1 MLKKLIKPYVGLRK
15 EIYII
20 FISRTI
26 NAMGAFV
33 FPFLTLLLTKKIGL
47 TEAEAGVY
55 IAASGILV
63 IPSSLIG
70 GKIVDV
76 IGRKKVIIIFE
87 TLAIFCYGSCFMLEP
102 GIPMAY
108 LLILSGVFF
117 GIAGPAHDAM
127 VADLTTPE
135 QRTGAYS
142 LNYLGFNF
150 GYAIAQLFAGYLF
163 AHHLKLLFIIDAVTA
178 LIGVALIGLFVGETI
193 QETAKEKKEEK
204 RVLEKSEKGSVFRV
218 LFSRPILIMFAVALF
233 GYRFIYSQW
242 SFMLPL
248 HTAFN
253 FGEEAG
259 PMLYGTLGAFNAVI
273 VVCLTPLLTALFR
286 KKTNVKRVIY
296 AGILF
301 FLGFGLLGFISTYE
315 AFFACVFIFTLGE
328 ILEATSIMPFIMNH
342 TPSSHRGR
350 MSSVLPLI
358 MGFGF
363 TAGPLVMG
371 SVLEATSFAFAW
383 KVSAV
388 IVGISTI
395 GMLGINR
402 FERNSRVIDDGM
414 DKALNESARGSA

>member
-1 MLKKLIKPYVGLRK
+1 MFRKLFGPYLGLRK

-33 FPFLTLLLTKKIGL
+33 FPFLTLLFNEKIGL
-47 TEAEAGVY
+47 SKAETGIY
-55 IAASGILV
+55 IGISGLLF

-76 IGRKKVIIIFE
+76 FGRKKVIIIFE
-87 TLAIFCYGSCFMLEP
+87 TMAIFCYGSCFMLEP
-102 GIPMAY
+102 GMPMAY

-127 VADLTTPE
+127 IADLTTPE
-135 QRTGAYS
+135 QRDGAYS

-163 AHHLKLLFIIDAVTA
+163 ANHLKLLFIIDAVTA
-178 LIGVALIGLFVGETI
+178 LVGVALIGLFVGETI
-193 QETAKEKKEEK
+193 HEVVKEK
-204 RVLEKSEKGSVFRV
+204 VDNQSQLEKSERGSIFQV
-218 LFSRPILIMFAVALF
+218 LFSRPILIMFALALF

-248 HTAFN
+248 HAAHN
-253 FGEEAG
+253 FGEESG
-259 PMLYGTLGAFNAVI
+259 PMLYGTLGAFNAII
-273 VVCLTPLLTALFR
+273 VVSLTPILTMLF
-286 KKTNVKRVIY
+286 KKKSNVKRVIY

-301 FLGFGLLGFISTYE
+301 IVGFGLLGFISTYE

-328 ILEATSIMPFIMNH
+328 ILEATSVMPFIMNH
-342 TPSSHRGR
+342 TPASHRGR

-358 MGFGF
+358 MGLGF
-363 TAGPLVMG
+363 TVGPLVMG
-371 SVLEATSFAFAW
+371 MILEVSSFAFAW
-383 KVSAV
+383 KVSGL
-388 IVGISTI
+388 IVGVSTV
-395 GMLGINR
+395 GMIAINK
-402 FERNSRVIDDGM
+402 FEKNSRVVEVEAVGM
-414 DKALNESARGSA
+414 MND